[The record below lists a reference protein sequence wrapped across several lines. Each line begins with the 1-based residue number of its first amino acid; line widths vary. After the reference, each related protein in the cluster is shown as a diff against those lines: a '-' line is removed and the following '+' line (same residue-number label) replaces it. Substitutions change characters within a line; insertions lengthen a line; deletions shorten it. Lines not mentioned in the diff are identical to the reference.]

1 MTDLPRTVDAM
12 LRTILYIG
20 CGSFV
25 GGVMRFLL
33 SRYVQ
38 SGIAGAFPWGT
49 LAVNLIGCLLMGL
62 LYGIMERGNIG
73 DEDLRLFL
81 TVGVCGGFTT
91 FSTFAMDGFMLL
103 KWESLLPL
111 LGYLAVSVVGG
122 ILLFFLGYTLIRQ
135 F

>member
-1 MTDLPRTVDAM
+1 MRGLCDTECTM
-12 LRTILYIG
+12 LKTILYIG
-20 CGSFV
+20 CGSFI

-49 LAVNLIGCLLMGL
+49 LSVNLIGCLLMGL